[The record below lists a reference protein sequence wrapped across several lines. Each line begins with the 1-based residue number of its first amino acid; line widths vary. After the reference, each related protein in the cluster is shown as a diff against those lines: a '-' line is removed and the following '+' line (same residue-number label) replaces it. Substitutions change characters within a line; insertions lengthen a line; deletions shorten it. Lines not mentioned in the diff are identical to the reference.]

1 MSVDSCEKRS
11 ADAVYI
17 VLFEWDMVWGSGV
30 SVFLGE
36 TEIDDVDEMRGST
49 GAHDKVG
56 GLDVAVD
63 VVLRV
68 YEFDT
73 GYLMNEIKS
82 NSLGCYEKDRL
93 TSWSASSKTVL
104 SEKFR
109 LYILNK
115 SSREGPM
122 RSMIITL

>member
-1 MSVDSCEKRS
+1 
-11 ADAVYI
+11 
-17 VLFEWDMVWGSGV
+17 
-30 SVFLGE
+30 
-36 TEIDDVDEMRGST
+36 MRGST

-93 TSWSASSKTVL
+93 TS
-104 SEKFR
+104 
-109 LYILNK
+109 
-115 SSREGPM
+115 
-122 RSMIITL
+122 